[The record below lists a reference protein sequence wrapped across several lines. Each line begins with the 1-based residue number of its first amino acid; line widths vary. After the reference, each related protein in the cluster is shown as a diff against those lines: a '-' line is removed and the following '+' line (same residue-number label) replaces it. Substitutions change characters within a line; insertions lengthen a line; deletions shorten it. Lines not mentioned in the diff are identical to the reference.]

1 MNNRRLKFTKILLV
15 LTLVVAL
22 IIPAI
27 VQAAVDD
34 SYTNALFHFEGS
46 SVTDE
51 SGNIWTS
58 TNVTITTDQYFFG
71 NSSGYFNGSSSQ
83 LSIASGD
90 YNYYED
96 FTIDFRVYT
105 LGSSTVQILYATGD
119 DSYPTGF
126 ALVIKSNGELGVWSN
141 GNWQI
146 NGGSMSDTTW
156 HHVALERSGSD
167 VKLFLDGTQSGNT
180 WSYSYTVNN
189 TEAKIGIDN
198 IRCDTCW
205 FHGYLDEFRI
215 SEGIARWTSSFTT
228 PSVAYEPEVTAT
240 PTKTTTP
247 TNTTSPTNTPTPTI
261 TTTATKTPTSTP
273 TITITPGSPTLTPIP
288 TPVLSSAIT
297 WAVGP
302 VTLSNAIL
310 NSIGDLLTSTPPS
323 GSQGN
328 IYAVTYVS
336 GVDTAWDISL
346 ANLVGVTSPYT
357 DWNIETSAVWQGS
370 VECIGTDPSWT
381 CDYYSPP
388 AAGGGSSLRFPWQT
402 GFSAQYGVS
411 GVHAGSGVIPGSSA
425 VDFLGRDS
433 VSGSMPPLAV
443 AAADG
448 VIDWVCGDNVGM
460 AIRVTGGPVY
470 LAYYHFAP
478 GQDFHIGQAISQGQ
492 VLGSL
497 IYGSFS
503 GTSACQEYGTQASD
517 QYHLH
522 FVFLPTSS
530 GYLEIG
536 GCVLDLSTQKFVCN
550 GNTYS
555 IGDYIPNGGDVSDP
569 HPPPDDGGSGGGGV
583 HIWDGI
589 VAAIVQLASGS
600 INKYLPAQQPLFGY
614 VMAKINLITVAL
626 MSMVTA
632 FYLTGLSGSFMMFFI
647 SGLIYLE
654 LVYLSATL
662 LVGLVK
668 LIF

>member
-1 MNNRRLKFTKILLV
+1 MKILLV
-15 LTLVVAL
+15 LVLVAAL
-22 IIPAI
+22 IIPAV

-34 SYTNALFHFEGS
+34 SYTKALFHFEGS
-46 SVTDE
+46 NVTDE
-51 SGNIWTS
+51 SGNAWTS
-58 TNVTITTDQYFFG
+58 TNVTISTDQYVFG

-83 LSIASGD
+83 LTISSGD
-90 YNYYED
+90 YNYYGD

-119 DSYPTGF
+119 DTYPTGF
-126 ALVIKSNGELGVWSN
+126 ALVIKSNGELGVWSH

-146 NGGSMSDTTW
+146 NGGSMSGSTW
-156 HHVALERSGSD
+156 HHVALERNGSN
-167 VKLFLDGTQSGNT
+167 VKLFLDGTQSGDI

-228 PSVAYEPEVTAT
+228 PSAAYEPVATQT

-247 TNTTSPTNTPTPTI
+247 TDTITPTNTQTRTV
-261 TTTATKTPTSTP
+261 TTTATKTPTRTP
-273 TITITPGSPTLTPIP
+273 TVQATSIYGEVI
-288 TPVLSSAIT
+288 

-302 VTLSNAIL
+302 VTLSGNVKAAIET
-310 NSIGDLLTSTPPS
+310 LLHDAPPS
-323 GSQGN
+323 GAQGN
-328 IYAVTYVS
+328 IYASTFIS

-346 ANLVGVTSPYT
+346 ANLVGVVDPWT
-357 DWNIETSAVWQGS
+357 DWNIETDAVLQFS
-370 VECIGTDPSWT
+370 VTCTGTDPTFT
-381 CDYYSPP
+381 CGYYSPP
-388 AAGGGSSLRFPWQT
+388 SAGGGSSLRFPWQT

-448 VIDWVCGDNVGM
+448 VIDWACGDNIGM

-478 GQDFHIGQAISQGQ
+478 GQDFHIGQTISQGQ

-497 IYGSFS
+497 KYGNFS
-503 GTSACQEYGTQASD
+503 QTEGVCTQWGTQASD

-522 FVFLPTSS
+522 FVFLPTSP

-589 VAAIVQLASGS
+589 VAAIVELASGS

-662 LVGLVK
+662 LVGLAK